1 MECSA
6 LLNGFL
12 YSKMDSN
19 LATKMSARMKIVGVS
34 AQEWEFKFWFHQIL
48 QPSE

>member
-12 YSKMDSN
+12 YSKIDSN
-19 LATKMSARMKIVGVS
+19 LATKMSARIKIDGVS
-34 AQEWEFKFWFHQIL
+34 AQEWGTDARWHIL
-48 QPSE
+48 EV